1 VTREL
6 TRESKQVWQAVM
18 NVDRRSRAPMYDFTR
33 HRLAFGSMLGFYPER
48 MLDDL
53 EQTAREAIRMKAR
66 MIRIVPKAVKAVRE
80 VFVKPG
86 DPAFA
91 SGRILG
97 PDGKPLGG

>member
-1 VTREL
+1 MTREL
-6 TRESKQVWQAVM
+6 TRESGQVWQAVLRS
-18 NVDRRSRAPMYDFTR
+18 RRSEAPAYDFVR
-33 HRLAFGSMLGFYPER
+33 GRFGFGSLLGFYPER

-53 EQTAREAIRMKAR
+53 ERDARQALQKKLRMA
-66 MIRIVPKAVKAVRE
+66 RIVPKALRAVRQ